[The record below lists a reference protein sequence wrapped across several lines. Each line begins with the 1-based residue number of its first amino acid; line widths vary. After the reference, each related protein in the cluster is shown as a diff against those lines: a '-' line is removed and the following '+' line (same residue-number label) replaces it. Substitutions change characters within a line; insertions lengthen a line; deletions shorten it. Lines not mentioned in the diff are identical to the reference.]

1 MTPDPRTHDARAF
14 GEPRLDEVDAAQT
27 LAEDCARAMWQRDTA
42 SRSLGMRLDEI
53 GPGRAVLEMRVRADM
68 LNGHGICHGGFIFAL
83 ADSCFAFACNSYNR
97 VSVAAGC
104 HIDYLTP
111 AREGELLRAVG
122 EERSRSGRTGI
133 YDVSVSNAAGDTVA
147 LLRGKSR
154 EIRGEVI

>member
-27 LAEDCARAMWQRDTA
+27 LAEDCARAMWQRDTG

-83 ADSCFAFACNSYNR
+83 
-97 VSVAAGC
+97 
-104 HIDYLTP
+104 P
-111 AREGELLRAVG
+111 
-122 EERSRSGRTGI
+122 
-133 YDVSVSNAAGDTVA
+133 TVA
-147 LLRGKSR
+147 SPSPAIATTASASR
-154 EIRGEVI
+154 PAATSTT